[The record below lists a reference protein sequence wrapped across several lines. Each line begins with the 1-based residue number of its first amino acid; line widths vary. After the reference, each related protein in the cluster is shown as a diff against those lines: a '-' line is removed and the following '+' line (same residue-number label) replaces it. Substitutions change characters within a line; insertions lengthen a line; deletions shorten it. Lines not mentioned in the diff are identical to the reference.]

1 MVINAVYWLT
11 FYFIIFYFFLL
22 ILRRA
27 LPNSIRIDYGLKGI
41 NKYIGY
47 NKTKRVMLV
56 INYFIKTNNEIMYAK
71 CGYKYRLFAKSGLV
85 LLMREHTEKV
95 PGYIYLQCIKPCY
108 INIGEIIEHIF
119 WFNMYYT
126 GEVRLYMLYAN
137 NRSYFIHT
145 GELLGNLFC
154 FYTMCINLIKLISI
168 IKNR

>member
-1 MVINAVYWLT
+1 M
-11 FYFIIFYFFLL
+11 
-22 ILRRA
+22 
-27 LPNSIRIDYGLKGI
+27 PNSIRIDYWLKGI

-56 INYFIKTNNEIMYAK
+56 INSVLKTKNKIMYSK
-71 CGYKYRLFAKSGLV
+71 YGYKYRLFAKSGLV
-85 LLMREHTEKV
+85 LHMLVHTEEV
-95 PGYIYLQCIKPCY
+95 IGYIYMQCIKSCY
-108 INIGEIIEHIF
+108 IHIGEIIDHIF

-154 FYTMCINLIKLISI
+154 FYTMCINLTKLIFI
-168 IKNR
+168 IKNE